1 MMEATHTAKRT
12 IAQENCQLR
21 LLSWALCKGKKRSS
35 PDADD
40 LPIDMQTR
48 TKITYVPSPGDAKP
62 QTVTMIPGDGIGP
75 EVSDAI
81 MEVFEHLKAPVNF
94 EV

>member
-1 MMEATHTAKRT
+1 VTVQA
-12 IAQENCQLR
+12 
-21 LLSWALCKGKKRSS
+21 
-35 PDADD
+35 
-40 LPIDMQTR
+40 R

-75 EVSDAI
+75 EVSDAVL
-81 MEVFEHLKAPVNF
+81 EVFERLKAPVNF

>member
-1 MMEATHTAKRT
+1 MARS
-12 IAQENCQLR
+12 L
-21 LLSWALCKGKKRSS
+21 KGVYGGE
-35 PDADD
+35 DA
-40 LPIDMQTR
+40 IICINRVCWGMQTR

-75 EVSDAI
+75 EVSDAV
-81 MEVFEHLKAPVNF
+81 MEVFDHLKAPVNF